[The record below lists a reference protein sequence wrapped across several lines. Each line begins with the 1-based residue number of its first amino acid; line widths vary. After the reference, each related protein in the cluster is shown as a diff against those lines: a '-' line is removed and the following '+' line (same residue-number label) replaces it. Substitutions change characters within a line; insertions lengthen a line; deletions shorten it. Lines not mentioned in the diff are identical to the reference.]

1 MHARSTRYL
10 RRICSMSAERDLFS
24 LAKRSIFDKTSCE
37 SVIEIFSFIRPSY
50 FAPESL
56 KFFIYPTPYGTRL
69 PCRCGGK
76 YARQNNRAATGAD
89 LGTGITL
96 QRIRLVFAVPGLG
109 NRLHEGLRYAWQ

>member
-50 FAPESL
+50 FPPESL
-56 KFFIYPTPYGTRL
+56 KFFIYPTPYETRL

-76 YARQNNRAATGAD
+76 YARQNNRA
-89 LGTGITL
+89 
-96 QRIRLVFAVPGLG
+96 VPA
-109 NRLHEGLRYAWQ
+109 EGLRGGVSGGNRQCSPAYC